1 MDYEIYDRL
10 QASLGGISDNFMSGC
25 QEVLAH
31 SDADES
37 VKNLI
42 SDICVKNQNAYVELC
57 QSISDALI
65 AASR

>member
-10 QASLGGISDNFMSGC
+10 QASLGGISVSFMSDC
-25 QEVLAH
+25 QEVLKH

-37 VKNLI
+37 VKRLI
-42 SDICVKNQNAYVELC
+42 SEICVKNKNAYVELC